1 MKIAKIILG
10 ILLLGALTA
19 VAGIVIQWFHEQPH
33 ATAINNNDFLA
44 IENNTPSAYKY
55 VLLSELRAYTSG
67 TNSNPNNTGYFQ
79 TNYVYVLVATNIYTT
94 NAQIFF
100 ITNAVEYT
108 QTTYSTNNILN
119 NITNNLFVTTTEYV
133 TNSFTVFQT
142 NVFTETT
149 TLYATNTL
157 IYNITNNVLVTS
169 NLFTTN
175 AVIINLTN
183 NVLVTSNLFTT
194 NAIIN
199 NITNNVLVT
208 SNLFTTNAIINNITN
223 DVLVTSNLFTTN
235 AIINNITNTYLLTT
249 NVTAT
254 GIVFPEYA
262 WAGPTNT
269 LVCGGTNRW
278 TFTATSDC
286 AITQL
291 LAYAAGYANSA
302 LLSITNSATTNI
314 TIRWSA
320 PIRIPYGYSSREYV
334 LTNSD
339 VIMFSADVAKYG
351 SNVVPRGF
359 GP

>member
-1 MKIAKIILG
+1 MKRYAW
-10 ILLLGALTA
+10 LLVLIGVCLAA
-19 VAGIVIQWFHEQPH
+19 SAAIVVQWYHEQPH
-33 ATAINNNDFLA
+33 ATAINNGDFLA
-44 IENNTPSAYKY
+44 LENASPSTYKH
-55 VLLSELRAYTSG
+55 VLMSELRAYTSG

-79 TNYVYVLVATNIYTT
+79 TNYVYVLVATNLYTT

-199 NITNNVLVT
+199 NITNDVLVS
-208 SNLFTTNAIINNITN
+208 SNIFTTNA
-223 DVLVTSNLFTTN
+223 V
-235 AIINNITNTYLLTT
+235 INNITNTYLLTT

-262 WAGPTNT
+262 WSGPTNT
-269 LVCGGTNRW
+269 LICGGTNRW
-278 TFTATSDC
+278 YYTASGDC

-291 LAYAAGYANSA
+291 LAYASGYANSA
-302 LLSITNSATTNI
+302 LLAISNSSAANI
-314 TIRWSA
+314 TIYWHP
-320 PIRIPYGYSSREYV
+320 PIRTPYGYTGHSYI

-339 VIMFSADVAKYG
+339 VIMFSADVGKYG
-351 SNVVPRGF
+351 SNAVPRGF